1 MEELVKSMMAEMR
14 GLVEA
19 YVPEEGEYEDVS
31 AGFENPDNQL
41 VVDRFWLSTKEI
53 PKGIEKSDIMRGIW
67 FFAQK
72 RNSEAT
78 VRILLMFGTKQKLL
92 NDLQSPEMAE
102 KILDQTRNL
111 SYHLIDL

>member
-1 MEELVKSMMAEMR
+1 MEELVKTMMAEMR
-14 GLVEA
+14 ELVLA
-19 YVPEEGEYEDVS
+19 RVPEVGEYEDVS
-31 AGFENPDNQL
+31 AGFDNPDNQL
-41 VVDRFWLSTKEI
+41 VVDRFWLSTMEI
-53 PKGIEKSDIMRGIW
+53 PKGIENSDIMRGIW

-78 VRILLMFGTKQKLL
+78 VRILLMSGTKQDLL

-102 KILDQTRNL
+102 KILAQTENL